1 MLRRT
6 SSAVRQLGGAAR
18 NAALVATAILAL
30 VGLLAGAVRV
40 LPWLLDPAVP
50 WRVAQPFAR
59 GLAAV
64 SLEAALLVGW
74 PIGWALAC
82 FRFVERGEARV
93 LQTLGQP
100 PLETV
105 ARLMPGGAPLA
116 LALAGVAL
124 VYGSDA
130 SAPGRVVTDLIGQAR
145 ASCEAAR
152 APVTYSIPFTDLTWL
167 CAPDREPRVVGSGPG
182 QMATRHAERP
192 GGPGRRR
199 LPRARPRRCPRPAPF
214 HPAGARERR
223 VALDARHG
231 PVGARVDALRA
242 GPGARARPDGV
253 ALGVRGG
260 VRRS

>member
-1 MLRRT
+1 MMLRPT
-6 SSAVRQLGGAAR
+6 SSAVRRLGGAAR

-100 PLETV
+100 PHETV

-116 LALAGVAL
+116 LALAGGRARL
-124 VYGSDA
+124 RERRERSRPRRRRIS
-130 SAPGRVVTDLIGQAR
+130 SAQAR

-152 APVTYSIPFTDLTWL
+152 RARHVLDPVH
-167 CAPDREPRVVGSGPG
+167 GPHV
-182 QMATRHAERP
+182 A
-192 GGPGRRR
+192 
-199 LPRARPRRCPRPAPF
+199 LRARPRAAASSAPV
-214 HPAGARERR
+214 PGRW
-223 VALDARHG
+223 
-231 PVGARVDALRA
+231 RA
-242 GPGARARPDGV
+242 SR
-253 ALGVRGG
+253 
-260 VRRS
+260 